1 MIRPVRCLFR
11 ALLVLP
17 ILGGGGVTAA
27 HAQIGGQ
34 HVFSSLNLPP
44 TAYLAGVGGMSVS
57 GRNADPGMLYGN
69 PALLNADMDGRLAL
83 SYGGYL
89 GDIKQSTAAY
99 VRNSQKLGRWGF
111 GLSYLSY
118 GDFDMYDPAGN
129 PLGQFSVN
137 DYHLSVSNAHTV
149 GPFTLGAT
157 ARLAVAG
164 IAGNHSLATLVDVGS
179 VFKHPE
185 KDWTVGL
192 AVKNLGYQVKPFDG
206 SSREPLPLDVQLG
219 TSIKPEHM
227 PVRFTITAH
236 HLQQFDIVYLDT
248 IRSRTQSLDG
258 TTKVPKKTIG
268 DKIARHFTVG
278 GELILGKGLNLRVS
292 YNHLRRREL
301 RLDNTSGGAGL
312 AFGAMLKLG
321 AYQFEYTRAMYHV
334 SGGANYITL
343 SRNVDELF
351 GKKD

>member
-1 MIRPVRCLFR
+1 MIRPVRRLFR
-11 ALLVLP
+11 VLLVGPALVA
-17 ILGGGGVTAA
+17 GVTAA
-27 HAQIGGQ
+27 QAQIGGQ
-34 HVFSSLNLPP
+34 SVFSSLHLPP
-44 TAYLAGVGGMSVS
+44 SAYLASVGGMSVS
-57 GRNADPGMLYGN
+57 GRTADPNMLYGN
-69 PALLNADMDGRLAL
+69 PALLNADMDGRLSL

-89 GDIKQSTAAY
+89 GSIKQSTAAY

-118 GDFDMYDPAGN
+118 GDFDQYDPAGT
-129 PLGQFSVN
+129 PLGTFSVN

-149 GPFTLGAT
+149 GPFTLGGT

-164 IAGNHSLATLVDVGS
+164 IAGNHSVATLLDVGS

-192 AVKNLGYQVKPFDG
+192 AVKNVGYQLKPFEG
-206 SSREPLPLDVQLG
+206 SGREPMPLDVQIG

-248 IRSRTQSLDG
+248 VRSRTTSLDG
-258 TTKVPKKTIG
+258 TTKTPKKSVG

-278 GELILGKGLNLRVS
+278 GELLLGKGLNIRVS

-312 AFGAMLKLG
+312 AFGAMLRLG

-343 SRNVDELF
+343 TRNVDELF
-351 GKKD
+351 KKKE

>member
-1 MIRPVRCLFR
+1 MPV
-11 ALLVLP
+11 LLGAGL
-17 ILGGGGVTAA
+17 TAA
-27 HAQIGGQ
+27 QAQIGGQ
-34 HVFSSLNLPP
+34 TAFSSLRLPQG
-44 TAYLAGVGGMSVS
+44 AYLASVGGMSVS
-57 GRNADPGMLYGN
+57 GRTADPNMLYGN
-69 PALLNADMDGRLAL
+69 PALLNAEMDGRLAL

-89 GDIKQSTAAY
+89 GGIRQSTAAY
-99 VRNSQKLGRWGF
+99 ARNSEKLGRWGF
-111 GLSYLSY
+111 GLSYLNY

-129 PLGQFSVN
+129 PMGTFSVN
-137 DYHLSVSNAHTV
+137 DYHLSLSNAHTV

-185 KDWTVGL
+185 KDFTVGL
-192 AVKNLGYQVKPFDG
+192 AVKNLGYQVQPFEG
-206 SSREPLPLDVQLG
+206 SSREPMPLDVQLG
-219 TSIKPEHM
+219 ASIKPEHM
-227 PVRFTITAH
+227 PVRFTVTAH

-248 IRSRTQSLDG
+248 LQSRTQSLDG
-258 TTKVPKKTIG
+258 TTKIPKKSLG

-278 GELILGKGLNLRVS
+278 GELLLGKGFNLRVS

-312 AFGAMLKLG
+312 AFGGMLRLG

-334 SGGANYITL
+334 SGGTNYITL
-343 SRNVDELF
+343 TRNVDELF
-351 GKKD
+351 GKKN